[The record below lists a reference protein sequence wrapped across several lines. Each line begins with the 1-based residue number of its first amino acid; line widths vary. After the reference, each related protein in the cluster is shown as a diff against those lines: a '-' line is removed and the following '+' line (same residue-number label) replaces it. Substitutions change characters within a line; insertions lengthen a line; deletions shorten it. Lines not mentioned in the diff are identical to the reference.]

1 MDFKWWR
8 QQCTSLGNPEE
19 MIQEYQFN
27 QTLTDNGKQTVKVS
41 AEDNATNQSTDRSI
55 TVQIDKEIPTL
66 SSVEEIRKTGRRKK
80 QRFHLKS
87 KMRSAGWTKQKMSRY

>member
-1 MDFKWWR
+1 MYF
-8 QQCTSLGNPEE
+8 LGNPEE

-66 SSVEEIRKTGRRKK
+66 RSVEGNPENWQEKEAEIS
-80 QRFHLKS
+80 F
-87 KMRSAGWTKQKMSRY
+87 